1 MQSNAQLQ
9 DNPLVQRDVS
19 STAKLF
25 NFNRPVYMTES
36 VWKDC
41 VELADMNGR
50 IVDELTVLQR
60 LRHVLFMAST
70 ALHGRVVDMECEF
83 SIHRVPNKGDTHIP
97 EKTRLML
104 VASSSGNNAPVV
116 TIKHPG
122 E

>member
-9 DNPLVQRDVS
+9 DVSTLQRDVS

-25 NFNRPVYMTES
+25 SFNRPVYMTEG

-41 VELADMNGR
+41 VELSDAYGR
-50 IVDELTVLQR
+50 VTDELSVLQR

-70 ALHGRVVDMECEF
+70 ALHGRVVDLECEF
-83 SIHRVPNKGDTHIP
+83 TIHRVPNSGRSRRP
-97 EKTRLML
+97 EKTTLKL
-104 VASSSGNNAPVV
+104 KASSYGQQPLV
-116 TIKHPG
+116 TIMATN